1 MGHGNTSTYPWGPED
16 ICPGGLILPILDERL
31 WPIKVRVV
39 VYLFTLLYFLLGIS
53 IVADVFMTAIDKITS
68 HTKKVYLAKELTA
81 NGSDVSLRPDQP
93 EVIEVRIWNPTI
105 ANLTLM
111 ALGTSS
117 PEILLSI
124 IETVGHHFE
133 ARKLGPNIIVG
144 SAAFNL
150 LIITSLCTLTLGL
163 NEKRR
168 IHDLKVFLVIGAFSF
183 FAYIWLLLIIE
194 VISPNVIELWEA
206 AATFMLFPILMIFA
220 YATDKNWCGKDTEHN
235 THQLDLSSFEDQN
248 GTKKQLILKNGK
260 IDKDNLIKFVKN
272 VKQYSGITDADAAKL
287 AATKLINSTHH
298 GAMWYRIGAVRRF
311 TGGKQIEPILEDHL
325 KQVYDVIQKNG
336 EIGYDT
342 LNHMPPTFSQNEE
355 TKYAV
360 LEFHAPTIAVKENI
374 GKFPVTIWRHGN
386 LNTKA
391 IVRVDSINGTA
402 KEGEDF
408 VKVKEVVEFKE
419 NEEEKEIFI
428 ELIDDNKWEPDEEFF
443 LRMSVVHHK
452 DLSVKLGSISIMEV
466 TIIDNDEPGI
476 ISFGKRGLLV
486 KESTGFAE
494 VPIVRT
500 HGSDSEVSV
509 KWKTIDE
516 SAISGRD
523 YVGGEGEII
532 FKDKE
537 VAKVLKIEIINDMC
551 PEKDECFE
559 IKLFGA
565 TGGAKIGNVNRIAIT
580 ISSDDD
586 FDSVVDRLML
596 LTNINIH
603 ALELHRQTWAEQ
615 IKTAM
620 TVNGGDLNNA
630 TTLTYVLHFFSF
642 FWKVIFAFIPPAA
655 VFSGWLRFV
664 TSLTLIGVMATIIGD
679 LATIFGCLIGLDDA
693 VTAITIVALGMSL
706 PDILGACMVTRAETH
721 ADEAMIHIAGS
732 IAVKVLMGVGLPWF
746 IAALY
751 HYLNGDLFKVPS
763 TRIGFNVLLYS
774 VMAILAV
781 TVLMVRRNVEFFGKA
796 ELGGPKKGRY
806 ITVAILISL
815 WVIYLSLT
823 CFQTF

>member
-1 MGHGNTSTYPWGPED
+1 MGHGNASTYPWGPED
-16 ICPGGLILPILDERL
+16 VCPGGLILPIFDERL
-31 WPIKVRVV
+31 WPIKLRVV
-39 VYLFTLLYFLLGIS
+39 IYILALMYSLLGIS
-53 IVADVFMTAIDKITS
+53 IVTDVFMIAIDKITS
-68 HTKKVYLAKELTA
+68 HTKKIYLAKELTE
-81 NGSDVSLRPDQP
+81 NGSNAFLRPDQP
-93 EVIEVRIWNPTI
+93 EVIEVRVWNPTI

-163 NEKRR
+163 DEKRR

-183 FAYIWLLLIIE
+183 FAYIWLLLIID

-206 AATFMLFPILMIFA
+206 AMTFLLFPILMFFA
-220 YATDKNWCGKDTEHN
+220 YATDTKWCGKSVAHN
-235 THQLDLSSFEDQN
+235 KHQMDLVTLENQN
-248 GTKKQLILKNGK
+248 KPHIQPIFNNGK
-260 IDKDNLIKFVKN
+260 LDKENLLNFVRN
-272 VKQYSGITDADAAKL
+272 VKKYPGITDADAAKL
-287 AATKLINSTHH
+287 AATKLLDSSHR

-311 TGGKQIEPILEDHL
+311 TGGKQIEPVLTEHL
-325 KQVYDVIQKNG
+325 KQVY
-336 EIGYDT
+336 
-342 LNHMPPTFSQNEE
+342 
-355 TKYAV
+355 AV
-360 LEFHAPTIAVKENI
+360 LKSDKKGGAFDALPPVPAVDNKFAIVEFHSPNVAVKENI
-374 GKFPVTIWRHGN
+374 GTFPVTIWRHGN
-386 LNTKA
+386 LKTKS

-402 KEGEDF
+402 KEGEDYD
-408 VKVKEVVEFKE
+408 KVKEIVRFEE
-419 NEEEKEIFI
+419 DEEEKQINVKI
-428 ELIDDNKWEPDEEFF
+428 LDDNQWEPDEVFF
-443 LRMSVVHHK
+443 LRLSVVHQK
-452 DLSVKLGSISIMEV
+452 DLFVKLGSISIIEV

-486 KESTGFAE
+486 KESAGFVE

-500 HGSDSEVSV
+500 HGSDSEVTV
-509 KWKTIDE
+509 KWRTIDE

-523 YVGGEGEII
+523 YVGGQGEII

-559 IKLFGA
+559 IELYGA
-565 TGGAKIGNVNRIAIT
+565 TGGAKIGNVNRTAVT

-603 ALELHRQTWAEQ
+603 AIELHRQTWAEQ
-615 IKTAM
+615 IKAAM
-620 TVNGGDLNNA
+620 TVNGGDLENA
-630 TTLTYVLHFFSF
+630 TTATYVMHFFSF
-642 FWKVIFAFIPPAA
+642 FWKVLFSFIPPATIFYGWPRF
-655 VFSGWLRFV
+655 FS
-664 TSLTLIGVMATIIGD
+664 SLILIGIMATTIGD
-679 LATIFGCLIGLDDA
+679 LATIFGCLIGLDDI
-693 VTAITIVALGMSL
+693 VTAITVVALGMSL

-751 HYLNGDLFKVPS
+751 HHQHDRVFNVPS
-763 TRIGFNVLLYS
+763 NQIGTNVVLYS
-774 VMAILAV
+774 IMAILAV
-781 TVLMVRRNVEFFGKA
+781 SVLMVRRNMEFFGKA
-796 ELGGPKKGRY
+796 ELGGPQKGRY
-806 ITVAILISL
+806 LTVGIFVVL
-815 WVIYLSLT
+815 WLIYLFLT

>member
-1 MGHGNTSTYPWGPED
+1 MGHGNSSTYPWGPED
-16 ICPGGLILPILDERL
+16 ICPGGLVLPILDERL
-31 WPIKVRVV
+31 WPFKIRVV

-68 HTKKVYLAKELTA
+68 HTKKIYLANELSE
-81 NGSDVSLRPDQP
+81 NGSDISLRPDQP
-93 EVIEVRIWNPTI
+93 EIIEVRVWNPTL

-133 ARKLGPNIIVG
+133 ARNLGPNIIVG

-183 FAYIWLLLIIE
+183 FAYIWLFLIIE
-194 VISPNVIELWEA
+194 VISPNIIELWEA
-206 AATFMLFPILMIFA
+206 AATFMLFPILVFFA
-220 YATDKNWCGKDTEHN
+220 YATDRNWCGKNIEHN
-235 THQLDLSSFEDQN
+235 KHQIDLVSIEDQN
-248 GTKKQLILKNGK
+248 GTKKQQMFNNGK
-260 IDKDNLIKFVKN
+260 IDKENLIEFVKS
-272 VKQYSGITDADAAKL
+272 VKKYPGITDADAAKL
-287 AATKLINSTHH
+287 AATKLINSMHH
-298 GAMWYRIGAVRRF
+298 GAMWYRIGAVRHI
-311 TGGKQIEPILEDHL
+311 TGGKQIQPVLEDHL
-325 KQVYDVIQKNG
+325 KQVYDVIKKNK
-336 EIGYDT
+336 
-342 LNHMPPTFSQNEE
+342 QNYIDGDMSNVPFENKE
-355 TKYAV
+355 NKYAIV
-360 LEFHAPTIAVKENI
+360 EFHTPTVAIRENI

-391 IVRVDSINGTA
+391 IVRIESINGTA
-402 KEGEDF
+402 KEGEDY
-408 VKVKEVVEFKE
+408 VKVKEIVEFQE
-419 NEEEKEIFI
+419 NEEEKDIFI
-428 ELIDDNKWEPDEEFF
+428 EILDDNKWEPDEEFF

-452 DLSVKLGSISIMEV
+452 ELLVKLGSISIMEV

-486 KESTGFAE
+486 KESAGFVE
-494 VPIVRT
+494 IPVVRT

-523 YVGGEGEII
+523 YIGGEGEII

-537 VAKVLKIEIINDMC
+537 VAKLFRIEIINDMC

-559 IKLFGA
+559 IKLFGP
-565 TGGAKIGNVNRIAIT
+565 TGGAKIGNVNRIAVT
-580 ISSDDD
+580 ISNDDD

-603 ALELHRQTWAEQ
+603 AIELHRLTWAEQ

-620 TVNGGDLNNA
+620 TVNGGDLDNA
-630 TTLTYVLHFFSF
+630 TTYTYILHFFSF
-642 FWKVIFAFIPPAA
+642 FWKVLFAFIPPAA
-655 VFSGWLRFV
+655 MFSGWLRFI
-664 TSLTLIGVMATIIGD
+664 TSLTLIGVMATVVGD
-679 LATIFGCLIGLDDA
+679 LATIFGCLIGLDDT

-751 HYLNGDLFKVPS
+751 HYLHEDLFIVPS
-763 TRIGFNVLLYS
+763 NGIGFNVLLYS
-774 VMAILAV
+774 IMTILAV
-781 TVLMVRRNVEFFGKA
+781 TVLMIRRNVEFFGKA
-796 ELGGPKKGRY
+796 ELGGPQKGRY

-815 WVIYLSLT
+815 WVIYLLLT
-823 CFQTF
+823 CFQTL